1 MRGNRSWGDLAAMSQ
16 RSVPSAP
23 GPVAQESLRERRDFA
38 RSFDSLEQIFAVV
51 RFMLDARG
59 VGEADAYAITMTI
72 EELFTNMV
80 KYNAGGLGRIGL
92 EIECTNQDV
101 TCSLTDPDSDRFDV
115 NAMPDANIHLPVE
128 QRRPGGLGI
137 HLIRRMV
144 DSIDYDYAGRR
155 SRITF
160 RKTLNRAWA
169 EPDEVPAHGPDRLPS
184 ARQLPESGDDTMF
197 EIGHGPD
204 GTIVFSGRLD
214 AAQCPKAE
222 AFIDTAGPAQAFDFA
237 GLEYISSAGLGVLLR
252 THKRLLASGARL
264 RLINVNSHIFD
275 IFRFSGFD
283 QVFDVQRA
291 GG

>member
-1 MRGNRSWGDLAAMSQ
+1 MSQ

-23 GPVAQESLRERRDFA
+23 GSAAQEALRERRDFA
-38 RSFDSLEQIFAVV
+38 RSFDSLEQIFAFV
-51 RFMLDARG
+51 RLMFDAHG
-59 VGEADAYAITMTI
+59 VGEADAYAISMTI

-80 KYNAGGLGRIGL
+80 KYNASGLGRIGL
-92 EIECTNQDV
+92 EIQCTKKVV

-115 NAMPDANIHLPVE
+115 NAMPDANVHLPVE

-144 DSIDYDYAGRR
+144 DSIDYDYTGRR

-160 RKTLNRAWA
+160 HKTLNREWA
-169 EPDEVPAHGPDRLPS
+169 EPADTPADASSRPETGGSDNPLS
-184 ARQLPESGDDTMF
+184 AGQLPESGDDTMF
-197 EIGHGPD
+197 DISHGPD

-214 AAQCPKAE
+214 AAQCAKAE
-222 AFIDTAGPAQAFDFA
+222 AFIDAAGAVQAFDFA

-252 THKRLLASGARL
+252 RHKRLVASGARL
-264 RLINVNSHIFD
+264 RLINVNSHIYD